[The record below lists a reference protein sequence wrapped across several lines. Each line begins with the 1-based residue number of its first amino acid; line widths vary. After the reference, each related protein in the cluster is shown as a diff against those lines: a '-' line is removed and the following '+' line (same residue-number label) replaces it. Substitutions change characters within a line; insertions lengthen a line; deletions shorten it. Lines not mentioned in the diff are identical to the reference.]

1 MAKQIGFVKV
11 RGTIGGIT
19 FYKLNGGY
27 YARKKSSLSKE
38 RVLRDA
44 AFAGSRRSSALF
56 GTASKLAKIVYR
68 RMPIKKKG
76 HGGIGKLTAKANGL
90 LHEGIAAADALELLL
105 EKYVGASA
113 QMMLERAVQG
123 KAVTMFQS
131 KDTAEISDWHTKGF
145 VRQLGNEGI
154 DSYSGRQVLLD
165 VILMD

>member
-27 YARKKSSLSKE
+27 YARRKTSLCKE

-76 HGGIGKLTAKANGL
+76 HGMIGKLTANANRL
-90 LHEGIAAADALELLL
+90 LHDGVGADDALELLL

-113 QMMLERAVQG
+113 KVMLEQAGRGERVE
-123 KAVTMFQS
+123 M
-131 KDTAEISDWHTKGF
+131 
-145 VRQLGNEGI
+145 
-154 DSYSGRQVLLD
+154 YSGGNSVRKGMDDVATLEEAERCRQVFRE
-165 VILMD
+165 VAGTSG